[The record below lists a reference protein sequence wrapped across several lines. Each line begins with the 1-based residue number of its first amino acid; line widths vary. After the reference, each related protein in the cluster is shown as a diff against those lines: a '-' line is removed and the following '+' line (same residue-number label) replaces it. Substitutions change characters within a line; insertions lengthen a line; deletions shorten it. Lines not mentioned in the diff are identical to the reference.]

1 VSFPETNDVVPDGTR
16 PGRGHDQLDRGKAA
30 GGPEP
35 GGNGGAP
42 DGPIVELTG
51 IWKYYGSTA
60 AVRDVNLTIRPGEVV
75 GLVGDNG
82 SGKSTLVKIIMGY
95 HRPTR
100 GTVRLFGHDIAM
112 HSPAQARALGIE
124 AVYQDLALIDD
135 LSLWRNFFLGREIRS
150 PFLAGNRLDRQ
161 LMRVICHSKLEELG
175 LVHIRTAD
183 EPASVLSGGEK
194 QSLAITRAVH
204 FGARLLILDEP
215 TAALSVRETRS
226 VLSVIGAARDRGL
239 GVIYIDHNMEHVTPV
254 ADRIAFLEHGHVME
268 TFHVGE
274 TSTEELREMIAG
286 ATLGE
291 LRNRWDE
298 EWSRRKAAEQ
308 EKLR

>member
-1 VSFPETNDVVPDGTR
+1 VSDAGGGGR
-16 PGRGHDQLDRGKAA
+16 PGPALAPGPDHNRTVTTDDSLASVETTASAA
-30 GGPEP
+30 TSL
-35 GGNGGAP
+35 
-42 DGPIVELTG
+42 VELDG
-51 IWKYYGSTA
+51 IWKYYGSTP
-60 AVRDVNLTIRPGEVV
+60 AVRDVNLTVNPGEVV

-100 GTVRLFGHDIAM
+100 GTVKLFGNEVAM

-150 PFLAGNRLDRQ
+150 PVFEGNRLNRSQ
-161 LMRVICHSKLEELG
+161 MRVICRSKLEELG
-175 LVHIRTAD
+175 LVHIRSAD

-226 VLSVIGAARDRGL
+226 VLSVITSARDRGL

-254 ADRIAFLEHGHVME
+254 ADRIAFLEHGHIIE
-268 TFHVGE
+268 TFSLGE
-274 TSTEELREMIAG
+274 TSTEQLREMIAG

-298 EWSRRKAAEQ
+298 EWRRRHAPVHEAP
-308 EKLR
+308 R

>member
-1 VSFPETNDVVPDGTR
+1 MSFPGADKTL
-16 PGRGHDQLDRGKAA
+16 PGRSDLHSGQDQPDPVPGSDAA
-30 GGPEP
+30 GPYSKE
-35 GGNGGAP
+35 GAGVP
-42 DGPIVELTG
+42 PVVELEG
-51 IWKYYGSTA
+51 IWKFYGATP
-60 AVRDVNLTIRPGEVV
+60 AVRDVNLTVRPGEVV

-100 GTVRLFGHDIAM
+100 GTVRLFGNEVAM

-124 AVYQDLALIDD
+124 AVYQDLALIDE

-150 PFLAGNRLDRQ
+150 PFATGNHLDRKR
-161 LMRVICHSKLEELG
+161 MRLICRAKLEELG

-226 VLSVIGAARDRGL
+226 VLSVISSARDRGL

-254 ADRIAFLEHGHVME
+254 ADRIAFLEHGHIID
-268 TFHVGE
+268 TFRLGE
-274 TSTEELREMIAG
+274 TSTEQLREMIAG

-298 EWSRRKAAEQ
+298 EWNRRKAAGQKEL
-308 EKLR
+308 K